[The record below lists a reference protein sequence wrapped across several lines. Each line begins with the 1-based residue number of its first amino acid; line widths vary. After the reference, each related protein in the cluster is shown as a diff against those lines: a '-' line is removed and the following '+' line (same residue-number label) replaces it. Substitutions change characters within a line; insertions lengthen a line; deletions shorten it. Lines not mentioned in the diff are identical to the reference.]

1 MNDVKKY
8 FDKYDNLEKVIYNN
22 KINDEEQIL
31 IELKNDL
38 NEISQCK
45 ELVNKSKSLMIKI
58 NKSKNLLK
66 IKHKLEKSINT
77 HIDLLNYHQLEILYL
92 IIDQYKSFLNIEY
105 DELNFK
111 IENIILNVD
120 YFNYLD
126 FYSMINFKKQKKN
139 NLEKLIYACNNKI
152 SLYETPKTIFLEHLE
167 IVDTQK
173 SILQFLKKFQFEFKS
188 NKIKQLKRGFLFEMK
203 KNNQSFIIKYQP
215 NKSFSEIIMNKYL
228 SKYNHLKQYILY
240 PVII

>member
-66 IKHKLEKSINT
+66 IKHK
-77 HIDLLNYHQLEILYL
+77 
-92 IIDQYKSFLNIEY
+92 
-105 DELNFK
+105 
-111 IENIILNVD
+111 
-120 YFNYLD
+120 
-126 FYSMINFKKQKKN
+126 
-139 NLEKLIYACNNKI
+139 
-152 SLYETPKTIFLEHLE
+152 
-167 IVDTQK
+167 
-173 SILQFLKKFQFEFKS
+173 
-188 NKIKQLKRGFLFEMK
+188 
-203 KNNQSFIIKYQP
+203 
-215 NKSFSEIIMNKYL
+215 
-228 SKYNHLKQYILY
+228 
-240 PVII
+240 